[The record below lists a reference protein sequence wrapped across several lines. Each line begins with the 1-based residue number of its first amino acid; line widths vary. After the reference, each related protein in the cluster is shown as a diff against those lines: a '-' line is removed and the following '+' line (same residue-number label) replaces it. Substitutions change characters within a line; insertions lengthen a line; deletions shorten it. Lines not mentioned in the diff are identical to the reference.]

1 MTNTKPVST
10 KGGVTREDL
19 IFRPVK
25 ITHRDLEYTIT
36 IVDTEKDTV
45 FLWPVPSE
53 LAKSEPLLYCYIH
66 ANMARLVP
74 MGQVL
79 TDPEYILS
87 LIKE

>member
-1 MTNTKPVST
+1 MINITPVAT

-19 IFRPVK
+19 IFRLVK
-25 ITHRDLEYTIT
+25 ITHRDLEYMIT
-36 IVDTEKDTV
+36 KVDTEKDTV
-45 FLWPVPSE
+45 FLWPIPSE

-74 MGQVL
+74 MEQVL